1 MRGTALLANIAFQLL
16 VAASPSMAE
25 FTNGL
30 INMDFKL
37 WSPHPQTGYAL
48 LGTVGDTWNVLSG
61 DANGHLAQTTAVL
74 TLANGNTSNGVTLS
88 LSDSSGAAEA
98 DPSGFESTPYAR
110 LMGDEFQEF
119 AGGTFTMM
127 FNGLTPFHSY
137 DLYLYSTELGN
148 DNRTTTFT
156 ISGISLSVVN
166 SVRLSN
172 FAEGI
177 NYVHFGSQPAD
188 VAGHIS
194 IAMHGS
200 GGGPQSAGV
209 INGFQISD
217 VPEPTSLSLV
227 IVGGT
232 LLIMSRHRRN

>member
-16 VAASPSMAE
+16 VAASPAIAG
-25 FTNGL
+25 FTTGL
-30 INMDFKL
+30 IDMDFKL
-37 WSPHPQTGYAL
+37 GSPQPQTGPAL
-48 LGTVGDTWNVLSG
+48 LGTAGDTWNVLSG
-61 DANGHLAQTTAVL
+61 QANGHLAQTTAVL
-74 TLANGNTSNGVTLS
+74 TLANGNTSNGVTVS

-98 DPSGFESTPYAR
+98 GPSGFEGTPYAR

-127 FNGLTPFHSY
+127 FNGLTPFQPY

-148 DNRTTTFT
+148 DNRMTTFT
-156 ISGISLSVVN
+156 ISEISLSVVN

-194 IAMHGS
+194 IAIQGS
-200 GGGPQSAGV
+200 GGEFLSAGV
-209 INGFQISD
+209 INGFQIS
-217 VPEPTSLSLV
+217 PLT
-227 IVGGT
+227 
-232 LLIMSRHRRN
+232 